1 MKQFLKYAVLIIILT
16 VLSFSCNKENTDVP
30 NDTPQKITIDVNVVM
45 PEGSAVDL
53 TGATLFSL
61 GTSSDLNGTMS
72 AKLPANTG
80 TYELACLLDKDNNV
94 LLAGFVGENHKEI
107 SIETTTEVMLYYA
120 LDYYLLP
127 DNAKKVFLDNVKL
140 IPDFSGLVKSINNLF
155 VADPLMYTKGTYL
168 QKINEKINQISTQNI
183 DAQLKRVLIHGEP
196 TKSGIT
202 VSKIDSAHI
211 KLQNSYPRRTRVF
224 IYKQS
229 FFDRNGNFSEI
240 TNYTSNPIANFDIE
254 PGKKP
259 NIETMD
265 VGSRVAQVNA
275 QSSSID
281 NASSTDQIELPIN
294 KSTEFLAEY
303 EVVIIGPGKKNLV
316 DRNMTDTEKKAYE
329 DINIKTY
336 ALDYLLPII
345 LDIGGNKAL
354 LPPYGSDK
362 ENALLDAVLPVLDA
376 NPDVLDD
383 VKSYDFKSAT
393 ETLLPVL
400 YGDIRL
406 SNELRTLLINVYNIL
421 SNNGTM
427 PNTFVQSQELIE
439 TGYARNQVVMTAIS
453 KNMNFDDMFRDK
465 AKSLESWL
473 IDAIDANVTLSPKTV
488 DVCLGDA
495 INITVSYF
503 TYTDP
508 DTEDLE
514 IHWST
519 SNKFGGRV
527 QDING
532 DPNNFGASIIT
543 TNHVVS
549 YISTASESAL
559 GGGDNIETVTAT
571 IYAKDKK
578 TGELSKVGQDAM
590 TINNKKGCASF
601 YVAFTKEVLINELKN
616 SLACDGGTEYYVGQP
631 TFVAQFE
638 AVDGALS
645 YKGRVKN
652 KDGTYSNEFTI
663 TDNSLEDIGNGVLKF
678 TMGVGPIVLY
688 STCSED
694 EANAEQQKRLNHLD
708 EVGDQGIEITPVF

>member
-1 MKQFLKYAVLIIILT
+1 MKTKFKYTFLVILLINI
-16 VLSFSCNKENTDVP
+16 SYSCKKDNTDAPEDPFKNANKV
-30 NDTPQKITIDVNVVM
+30 DVKVVL
-45 PEGSAVDL
+45 PEGSSVDL
-53 TGATLFSL
+53 TDAVIFSL
-61 GTSSDLNGTMS
+61 GFSSDLSSSQTG
-72 AKLPANTG
+72 KLPYNTG
-80 TYELACLLDKDNNV
+80 SVELACLLDKENNV
-94 LLAGFVGENHKEI
+94 LLAGFVDENHKDI

-127 DNAKKVFLDNVKL
+127 DNAKKAFLSNVKQV
-140 IPDFSGLVKSINNLF
+140 PDFSGFVSIISGLF
-155 VADPLMYTKGTYL
+155 KADPLMYTKGTYL
-168 QKINEKINQISTQNI
+168 PKLNEKINQIS
-183 DAQLKRVLIHGEP
+183 AQQSSAQIKRVLIHGEP

-303 EVVIIGPGKKNLV
+303 EVVVIGPGKKNLV
-316 DRNMTDTEKKAYE
+316 DRDMTDMEKKAYE
-329 DINIKTY
+329 EINEKTY

-345 LDIGGNKAL
+345 LDIGGNKGL

-406 SNELRTLLINVYNIL
+406 SNELRTLLTNVYNIL

-473 IDAIDANVTLSPKTV
+473 IDAIDANVTLSPKTA

-519 SNKFGGRV
+519 SNKFGGRI

-601 YVAFTKEVLINELKN
+601 YVSFTKEVKINIHEN
-616 SLACDGGTEYYVGQP
+616 SLLCHGDGEYFVGHP

-638 AVDGALS
+638 AVDGARS
-645 YKGRVKN
+645 YTGKVLK
-652 KDGTYSNEFTI
+652 KDGTHGNEFALS
-663 TDNSLEDIGNGVLKF
+663 NLEDLGNGILKF
-678 TMGVGPIVLY
+678 TLGVGPIVLY
-688 STCSED
+688 STCDAD
-694 EANAEQQKRLNHLD
+694 EANAEQKKRLDYLD
-708 EVGDQGIEITPVF
+708 EVGHQGIEITPVF